1 MPVGLVSIYNVRGL
15 QAKIRRWLGFMS
27 KERKILVVDD
37 ERTIREV
44 VRRYLEL
51 EGFVVMEAET
61 GPQALSILQDNRPD
75 LIVLD
80 IMLPGVDGFSIT
92 RRLRSA
98 SDYSPLSID
107 GDIPIILLTART
119 NEVDRVA
126 GLELGADDYV
136 TKPFSPRELV
146 ARVKAVMRRS
156 IAAEVESEAPI
167 EFGGLYLDPR
177 SRSVSVDDK
186 GVTLTAK
193 EFDLLWFLLRHPRQV
208 FTRQQLLDGVW
219 GYEFYGD
226 ESTVTV
232 HVRRLREKLE
242 PNPSK
247 PSYIQTVWGVGYKFE
262 SPS

>member
-1 MPVGLVSIYNVRGL
+1 M
-15 QAKIRRWLGFMS
+15 A
-27 KERKILVVDD
+27 KERNILVVDD

-51 EGFVVMEAET
+51 EGFRVTEAET
-61 GPQALSILQDNRPD
+61 GPQALSILQDMQPD
-75 LIVLD
+75 LVVLD

-92 RRLRSA
+92 RRLRHP
-98 SDYSPLSID
+98 SDYNPLSIE
-107 GDIPIILLTART
+107 GDIPIILLTARS

-156 IAAEVESEAPI
+156 SAGEAESDTPVV
-167 EFGGLYLDPR
+167 FGPLHLDPR
-177 SRSVSVDDK
+177 SRSVSVADK
-186 GVTLTAK
+186 DVSLTAK
-193 EFDLLWFLLRHPRQV
+193 EFDLLWFLMRHPRQV
-208 FTRQQLLDGVW
+208 FKRQQLLDKVW

-247 PSYIQTVWGVGYKFE
+247 PSFIQTVWGVGYKFE
-262 SPS
+262 IPD

>member
-1 MPVGLVSIYNVRGL
+1 MTK
-15 QAKIRRWLGFMS
+15 Q
-27 KERKILVVDD
+27 RKILVVDD

-51 EGFVVMEAET
+51 EGFAVTEAET
-61 GPQALSILQDNRPD
+61 GPQALSILESQPPD
-75 LIVLD
+75 LVVLD

-92 RRLRSA
+92 RRLRHPSEFN
-98 SDYSPLSID
+98 PLRIE
-107 GDIPIILLTART
+107 GEIPIILLTARS

-146 ARVKAVMRRS
+146 ARVKAVLRRS
-156 IAAEVESEAPI
+156 SADDAEAESPVELGAI
-167 EFGGLYLDPR
+167 QLDPR
-177 SRSVSVDDK
+177 SRSVTVA
-186 GVTLTAK
+186 GQAVALTAK
-193 EFDLLWFLLRHPRQV
+193 EFDLLYFLLRHPRQV
-208 FTRQQLLDGVW
+208 FRRQQLLDQVW

-242 PNPSK
+242 ANPSK
-247 PSYIQTVWGVGYKFE
+247 PDYILTVWGVGYKFDVPA
-262 SPS
+262 SLAGDQTS

>member
-1 MPVGLVSIYNVRGL
+1 
-15 QAKIRRWLGFMS
+15 MS
-27 KERKILVVDD
+27 KERAILVVDD

-51 EGFVVMEAET
+51 EGFAVTEAET
-61 GPQALSILQDNRPD
+61 GPQALSVVQESRPD

-80 IMLPGVDGFSIT
+80 VMLPGVDGFSIT
-92 RRLRSA
+92 RRLRA
-98 SDYSPLSID
+98 TSDYSPLSMD

-119 NEVDRVA
+119 NEVDRIA

-146 ARVKAVMRRS
+146 ARVKAVLRRTL
-156 IAAEVESEAPI
+156 AAEVEGEAPV
-167 EFGGLYLDPR
+167 EYGGLALDPR
-177 SRSVSVDDK
+177 SRTVTADGRDVS
-186 GVTLTAK
+186 LTAK

-208 FTRQQLLDGVW
+208 FTRQQLLDRVW

-242 PNPSK
+242 ANPSA
-247 PSYIQTVWGVGYKFE
+247 PAYIQTVWGVGYKCE
-262 SPS
+262 APANN

>member
-1 MPVGLVSIYNVRGL
+1 MDRRGE
-15 QAKIRRWLGFMS
+15 MS
-27 KERKILVVDD
+27 KERRILVVDD

-51 EGFVVMEAET
+51 EGFKVTEAET
-61 GPQALSILQDNRPD
+61 GPQALSIVQDKRPD

-92 RRLRSA
+92 RRLRA
-98 SDYSPLSID
+98 NEEYQPLSID

-146 ARVKAVMRRS
+146 ARVKAVLRRATAS
-156 IAAEVESEAPI
+156 EVESESPV
-167 EFGGLYLDPR
+167 EYGGLSLDPR
-177 SRSVSVDDK
+177 SRTVTVD
-186 GVTLTAK
+186 GREVALTAK

-208 FTRQQLLDGVW
+208 FTRQQLLDSVW

-242 PNPSK
+242 ANPSM
-247 PSYIQTVWGVGYKFE
+247 PNYVQTVWGVGYKFE
-262 SPS
+262 TPATG

>member
-1 MPVGLVSIYNVRGL
+1 
-15 QAKIRRWLGFMS
+15 MS
-27 KERKILVVDD
+27 KKRNILVVDD

-51 EGFVVMEAET
+51 EGFAVTEAET
-61 GPQALSILQDNRPD
+61 GPQALSILQENRPD

-92 RRLRSA
+92 RRLRQT

-107 GDIPIILLTART
+107 GDIPIILLTARS
-119 NEVDRVA
+119 NEVDRVS

-156 IAAEVESEAPI
+156 IAVEVESESPV
-167 EFGGLYLDPR
+167 EFGGLHLDPR
-177 SRSVSVDDK
+177 SRSVSVAEK
-186 GVTLTAK
+186 GVSLTAK
-193 EFDLLWFLLRHPRQV
+193 EFDLLWFLMRHPRQV
-208 FTRQQLLDGVW
+208 FKRQQLLDKVW

-262 SPS
+262 IPDS

>member
-1 MPVGLVSIYNVRGL
+1 M
-15 QAKIRRWLGFMS
+15 A
-27 KERKILVVDD
+27 KERNILVVDD

-51 EGFVVMEAET
+51 EGFRVTEAET
-61 GPQALSILQDNRPD
+61 GPQALSILQEMQPD
-75 LIVLD
+75 LVVLD

-92 RRLRSA
+92 RRLRHP
-98 SDYSPLSID
+98 SDYNPLSIE
-107 GDIPIILLTART
+107 GDIPIILLTARS

-156 IAAEVESEAPI
+156 SADEAEGDTPVV
-167 EFGGLYLDPR
+167 FGPLHLDPR
-177 SRSVSVDDK
+177 SRSVNVADK
-186 GVTLTAK
+186 DVSLTAK
-193 EFDLLWFLLRHPRQV
+193 EFDLLWFLMRHPRQV
-208 FTRQQLLDGVW
+208 FKRQQLLDKVW

-247 PSYIQTVWGVGYKFE
+247 PSFIQTVWGVGYKFE
-262 SPS
+262 IPDS

>member
-1 MPVGLVSIYNVRGL
+1 M
-15 QAKIRRWLGFMS
+15 A
-27 KERKILVVDD
+27 KERNILVVDD

-51 EGFVVMEAET
+51 EGFRVTEAET
-61 GPQALSILQDNRPD
+61 GPQALSILQGMRPD
-75 LIVLD
+75 LVVLD

-92 RRLRSA
+92 RRLRQA
-98 SDYSPLSID
+98 SDYNPLSIE
-107 GDIPIILLTART
+107 GDIPIILLTARS
-119 NEVDRVA
+119 NEVDRIA

-156 IAAEVESEAPI
+156 SAGEAESDTPVA
-167 EFGGLYLDPR
+167 FGPLHLDPR

-186 GVTLTAK
+186 DVSLTAK
-193 EFDLLWFLLRHPRQV
+193 EFDLLWFLMRHPRQV
-208 FTRQQLLDGVW
+208 FKRQQLLDKIW

-247 PSYIQTVWGVGYKFE
+247 PSFIQTVWGVGYKFE
-262 SPS
+262 IPGS